1 MLPNLSMFMKKFY
14 KILSVCLTLLV
25 LSVSAAYAQKTVTG
39 TVLDEFG
46 MGLPGVSILVKG
58 TTTGTATNIDG
69 KYSLNVPN
77 DQATLVF
84 SFIGY
89 TTAEQVVG
97 ARSVVDFT
105 MAPDERTLTELV
117 VTGYSIDSR
126 RETTGAIATVS
137 PKDLTVIPTGNIE
150 QTLQGRVSGVTVITN
165 GQPGTS
171 SIIRVR
177 GFGAFGGNEPLYIV
191 DGVPTGSTDFL
202 NPDDIEST
210 TVLKDAAAAS
220 IYGVRGSNGVV
231 IINTKRGKEGKAVLS
246 LDFYRGIQNTWNL
259 PTMLNAKE
267 YSIINSEARLAAGS
281 PVLPK
286 LADPNAIEEQY
297 GEGTDWLKQ
306 IFRRAAMTN
315 ASVSVTGG
323 TDKAKYAVSASYF
336 QQDGIVRGTSFDRY
350 NLRFNG
356 DMQVSKKLKIA

>member
-1 MLPNLSMFMKKFY
+1 MFMKKIY

-89 TTAEQVVG
+89 TTAEQLVG

-105 MAPDERTLTELV
+105 MKPDERTLTELV

-191 DGVPTGSTDFL
+191 DG
-202 NPDDIEST
+202 
-210 TVLKDAAAAS
+210 
-220 IYGVRGSNGVV
+220 
-231 IINTKRGKEGKAVLS
+231 
-246 LDFYRGIQNTWNL
+246 L
-259 PTMLNAKE
+259 PTALLI
-267 YSIINSEARLAAGS
+267 S
-281 PVLPK
+281 
-286 LADPNAIEEQY
+286 
-297 GEGTDWLKQ
+297 
-306 IFRRAAMTN
+306 
-315 ASVSVTGG
+315 
-323 TDKAKYAVSASYF
+323 
-336 QQDGIVRGTSFDRY
+336 
-350 NLRFNG
+350 
-356 DMQVSKKLKIA
+356 

>member
-1 MLPNLSMFMKKFY
+1 
-14 KILSVCLTLLV
+14 
-25 LSVSAAYAQKTVTG
+25 
-39 TVLDEFG
+39 

-89 TTAEQVVG
+89 TSAEQLVG
-97 ARSVVDFT
+97 GRSVVDVSLK
-105 MAPDERTLTELV
+105 PDERTLTELV

-126 RETTGAIATVS
+126 RETTGAISTVS

-220 IYGVRGSNGVV
+220 IYGARAANGV
-231 IINTKRGKEGKAVLS
+231 ILITTKSGKKGKKGTLKGDDKTKDKQYDPSKSPKSKAYINNPNQMLPMLPQQGGMVPQVDLS
-246 LDFYRGIQNTWNL
+246 
-259 PTMLNAKE
+259 
-267 YSIINSEARLAAGS
+267 AGS
-281 PVLPK
+281 
-286 LADPNAIEEQY
+286 
-297 GEGTDWLKQ
+297 KQ
-306 IFRRAAMTN
+306 GAVGGQQVQVKPILSGGVRR
-315 ASVSVTGG
+315 TGG
-323 TDKAKYAVSASYF
+323 GPQAAYG
-336 QQDGIVRGTSFDRY
+336 QMQDMYYQARV
-350 NLRFNG
+350 
-356 DMQVSKKLKIA
+356 QP

>member
-1 MLPNLSMFMKKFY
+1 MFMKNVY

-25 LSVSAAYAQKTVTG
+25 LTVSAAYAQKTVTG

-58 TTTGTATNIDG
+58 TTNGTATNIDG

-89 TTAEQVVG
+89 TTVEQVVG
-97 ARSVVDFT
+97 ARSVVDLT

-191 DGVPTGSTDFL
+191 DGLPTASTDFL

-220 IYGVRGSNGVV
+220 IYGARAANGVIV
-231 IINTKRGKEGKAVLS
+231 YTTKRGARDKKLRVDYNGMYGVTDPGTG
-246 LDFYRGIQNTWNL
+246 LD
-259 PTMLNAKE
+259 MLNPQ
-267 YSIINSEARLAAGS
+267 S
-281 PVLPK
+281 
-286 LADPNAIEEQY
+286 
-297 GEGTDWLKQ
+297 
-306 IFRRAAMTN
+306 
-315 ASVSVTGG
+315 
-323 TDKAKYAVSASYF
+323 
-336 QQDGIVRGTSFDRY
+336 
-350 NLRFNG
+350 
-356 DMQVSKKLKIA
+356 